1 MANVTVT
8 FSDSVGLTLYAFPTT
23 LSLADWTTY
32 RAAATEASAP
42 NTGRYSVTLNDTYL
56 EYYVFSGASQPASF
70 AVRQGYILSTTDLD
84 TEVKRIPRADSVLTA
99 GEAAQRTLDGV
110 FTDFISEKIRKT
122 P

>member
-32 RAAATEASAP
+32 RAACTEASAP

-84 TEVKRIPRADSVLTA
+84 TEVKCIPRLNLPVAAGTA
-99 GEAAQRTLDGV
+99 YQKSLNS
-110 FTDFISEKIRKT
+110 FTDIATETLRKT